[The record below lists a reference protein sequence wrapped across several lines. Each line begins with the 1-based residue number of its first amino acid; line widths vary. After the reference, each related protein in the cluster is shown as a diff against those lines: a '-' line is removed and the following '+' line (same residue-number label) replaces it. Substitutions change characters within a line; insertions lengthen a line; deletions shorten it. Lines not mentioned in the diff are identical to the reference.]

1 VTTSEVVVNAN
12 AQLTQAEA
20 ARVLN
25 VADRTLESWRQK
37 RIGPRFL
44 SYSKRCVRYRLSDLN
59 EWLAARAVDTS
70 PDRLTLVELRPVLS
84 ARALESRQKAKQL
97 TKETAREASGLRQI

>member
-1 VTTSEVVVNAN
+1 VTTNETVLKATGL
-12 AQLTQAEA
+12 LTQAEA

-25 VADRTLESWRQK
+25 VADRTLESWRQR
-37 RIGPRFL
+37 RIGPRFI

-70 PDRLTLVELRPVLS
+70 PDCLTLVE
-84 ARALESRQKAKQL
+84 
-97 TKETAREASGLRQI
+97 